1 MAISIDSATG
11 NIRAGGNDTD
21 GDLILRSNG
30 GQNRFHLDAGG
41 GNIWIGGN
49 GADGDIILFPLGG
62 RNGTLSQATIHIDGS
77 GANIFAGGN
86 GADGDLVLKSTGGT
100 NRIRLDAG
108 GGNIWAGGN
117 GADGD
122 LLLFRA
128 NGNNSATAQAT
139 IHLDGDGANIFA
151 GGNGADGDLV
161 LKSQSGANRIRLDAD
176 GGNMWLGGNG
186 ADGDIVIFRAD
197 GDNQTLAQASIHLNG
212 DAGDIVL
219 QNADCAEE
227 FEVEDDADMEPG
239 TVMVIGDNTRLRTSQ
254 EAYDRRVAGIVA
266 GAGNLRPGIV
276 LGRQL
281 SQAKRLPIAL
291 MGRVFCKVDASNGR
305 IQVGDLLTTSSIPGH
320 AMKVL
325 DPAKAFGA
333 VIGKALDSLNG
344 NSGLIRVLV
353 ALQ

>member
-21 GDLILRSNG
+21 GDLILRSNN

-49 GADGDIILFPLGG
+49 GADGDLVIFPSGG
-62 RNGTLSQATIHIDGS
+62 QNGTLAQATIHIDGQEANIFAGGNGGDGDLVLRSNGGSNRIRLDAGGGNIWVGGNGADGDLLLFRS
-77 GANIFAGGN
+77 GGNNSATAQATIHLDGDAANIFAGGN
-86 GADGDLVLKSTGGT
+86 GADGDLVLRSSGGST
-100 NRIRLDAG
+100 
-108 GGNIWAGGN
+108 
-117 GADGD
+117 
-122 LLLFRA
+122 
-128 NGNNSATAQAT
+128 
-139 IHLDGDGANIFA
+139 
-151 GGNGADGDLV
+151 
-161 LKSQSGANRIRLDAD
+161 RIRLDAD
-176 GGNMWLGGNG
+176 GGNIWLGGNG
-186 ADGDIVIFRAD
+186 ADGDIVLFRAD
-197 GDNQTLAQASIHLNG
+197 GDNQTLAQATIHLNG

-227 FEVEDDADMEPG
+227 FEVEDEAEMEPG
-239 TVMVIGDNTRLRTSQ
+239 TVMVIGDHSRLRTSHQ
-254 EAYDRRVAGIVA
+254 AYDRRVAGIVA

-281 SQAKRLPIAL
+281 SRAKRLPIAL

-305 IQVGDLLTTSSIPGH
+305 IQVGDLLTTSHLPGH

-325 DPAKAFGA
+325 DPAKAFGS
-333 VIGKALDSLNG
+333 VIGKALDNLNG
-344 NSGLIRVLV
+344 DQGMIRVLV

>member
-11 NIRAGGNDTD
+11 NIRAGGDDTD

-49 GADGDIILFPLGG
+49 GADGDIILFPIRGK
-62 RNGTLSQATIHIDGS
+62 NGTLSQATIHIDG
-77 GANIFAGGN
+77 GAANIFAGGN
-86 GADGDLVLKSTGGT
+86 GVDGDLVLKSQGGA
-100 NRIRLDAG
+100 NRIWLDAD

-122 LLLFRA
+122 L
-128 NGNNSATAQAT
+128 
-139 IHLDGDGANIFA
+139 
-151 GGNGADGDLV
+151 V
-161 LKSQSGANRIRLDAD
+161 LKSQGGANRIRLDAD
-176 GGNMWLGGNG
+176 GGNIWLGGNG
-186 ADGDIVIFRAD
+186 ADGDIVIFRAG
-197 GDNQTLAQASIHLNG
+197 GDNQTISQASIHLNG

-227 FEVEDDADMEPG
+227 FEVEDDTEMDPG
-239 TVMVIGDNTRLRTSQ
+239 TVMVIGDKTQLRASQ
-254 EAYDRRVAGIVA
+254 QAYDRRVAGIVA

-305 IQVGDLLTTSSIPGH
+305 IQVGDLLTTSHVPGH

-333 VIGKALDSLNG
+333 VIGKALDSLQG
-344 NSGLIRVLV
+344 DTGLIRVLV